1 MTIQHSRTGGKMKK
15 RILFLVFSSLLLVN
29 TLCLPVQ
36 AKSMIYD
43 ILSKGSEWTLNVDGE
58 EGILELL
65 GGSGSSTGGSGWR
78 MSMEIRWQGN
88 NGSLQAEA
96 DNENSQQRVVLTLQ
110 RQNGMAVTCEGYI
123 AQETDRL
130 MAGITRYPAIGKGTS
145 GAWYAVKKQTATV
158 GLSRKPLLRTDI
170 IKNARRDILVKDS
183 EPPNVDIKIEGILVF
198 TLNDKIKIRASA
210 QDNVKIAQI
219 AVYID
224 GLEKK
229 TCQAWEC
236 WYSETLTQ
244 PGPHKCWAT
253 AVDTAGNKGQ
263 SAPLE
268 FMVHPTAKPGPSLN
282 TKIQPYKPTSQDT
295 VTFLAD
301 ASHSSGVESI
311 TIYVNGQ
318 AVQTCNQNHCEYV
331 GGPYGGPEIVWRAS
345 AKSRDG
351 GVTYGHDS
359 TVPIIQKQTG
369 SCSISGKAY
378 GSGAGLAK
386 VFFVILYG
394 PDDFSLYRETQSF
407 GQDGIYSFA
416 GLPVGRYKLSVDT
429 KADTTVGPHPANRV
443 VECSAGPLNNI
454 DFELR

>member
-1 MTIQHSRTGGKMKK
+1 MKIK
-15 RILFLVFSSLLLVN
+15 SLFLVLSSLLLVN

-43 ILSKGSEWTLNVDGE
+43 ILNKGSEWTLNVDGE
-58 EGILELL
+58 DGILELL
-65 GGSGSSTGGSGWR
+65 GGKGSSTGGSGWR

-130 MAGITRYPAIGKGTS
+130 MAGITRYPALDKNTF
-145 GAWYAVKKQTATV
+145 GAWYAVKKQTAPV
-158 GLSRKPLLRTDI
+158 GLTRKPPLRTDI
-170 IKNARRDILVKDS
+170 IKDARRNFPSADS
-183 EPPNVDIKIEGILVF
+183 EPPKVYIKVEGILVF
-198 TLNDKIKIRASA
+198 TLDDKIKIRANA
-210 QDNVKIAQI
+210 EDNVKVAQI
-219 AVYID
+219 TVYID
-224 GLEKK
+224 DQEKK

-253 AVDTAGNKGQ
+253 AIDTAGNKGQ

-268 FMVHPTAKPGPSLN
+268 FMVQPTTKPGP
-282 TKIQPYKPTSQDT
+282 
-295 VTFLAD
+295 
-301 ASHSSGVESI
+301 
-311 TIYVNGQ
+311 
-318 AVQTCNQNHCEYV
+318 
-331 GGPYGGPEIVWRAS
+331 
-345 AKSRDG
+345 
-351 GVTYGHDS
+351 
-359 TVPIIQKQTG
+359 QTG

-394 PDDFSLYRETQSF
+394 PDNLSLHRETQPF
-407 GQDGIYSFA
+407 GQDGIYSFT
-416 GLPVGRYKLSVDT
+416 GLPAGKYKLAVGT
-429 KADTTVGPHPANRV
+429 KADTTIGPHPANKI
-443 VECSAGPLNNI
+443 VECTGGPINNV
-454 DFELR
+454 DFELK